1 MNRFTVP
8 RLLVTGAVLVALI
21 VGCSGGGNPSFPT
34 DQNHSL
40 AGPTLKLGDITQT
53 GDEITVA
60 VEYTGAKN
68 VRAMSF
74 RVGFDS
80 AGLRPLDVDWSPSV
94 GGNDSCFQMLDRAG
108 FLPLAMASMGNPDGL
123 TGDGILCNLRFM
135 VLDRGHRMPWI
146 IDDRRFLVAKD
157 IMGRPLNLCVGGG
170 AR

>member
-1 MNRFTVP
+1 MNRLTLP
-8 RLLVTGAVLVALI
+8 RLLFTGAVLVVLI
-21 VGCSGGGNPSFPT
+21 VGCSGGGSPSLPS

-40 AGPTLKLGDITQT
+40 AGPTLILGDITQT

-80 AGLRPLDVDWSPSV
+80 NQLQPVNVDWSPSV
-94 GGNDSCFQMLDRAG
+94 SDQDSCFEMMDRPG
-108 FLPLAMASMGNPDGL
+108 FLPLAMARLGDPDGL
-123 TGDGILCNLRFM
+123 SGDGVLCRLRFK
-135 VLDRGHRMPWI
+135 VLDARHRNPWI
-146 IDDRRFLVAKD
+146 INERGYLVAKD
-157 IMGRPLNLCVGGG
+157 VIGRPLDLCVGG